1 VPKSL
6 ILTFHYLD
14 GNNGGSNASKGFLW
28 SYASLNSE
36 TSLIYPEHDNFDS
49 SAFIPDSVRKF
60 PVYDHRSKIKKG
72 IDIYRG
78 KMHRFV
84 NFVKEHLS
92 REKYDII
99 FFDHSITSAGVI
111 NNAKKNGA
119 KIVSIHH
126 NVEADYIKDNQPSL
140 LYRIPFNYFSKK
152 AEQNA
157 LYMSDVNLT
166 LTDETA
172 TIFRSWFPNKNL
184 HLHTIGICEYK
195 KNTSL
200 FLRNEKKDHTFII
213 SGSLDFEQSTK
224 PIIDFVRKYFPIMKQ
239 ICPDCKLIIAG
250 RNPNNDIKNI
260 CSKHEKITL
269 IANPPDMTEIVKQA
283 SIYIAP
289 IFAGSGIKLRIMDGL
304 KLGMPILC
312 HKVSAAGYKAFE
324 KAGYLYT
331 YENESSFEKALNLIT
346 SKSFCAN
353 DIYSLYKNEFSFTT
367 GTNKLKQILAEEGL
381 L

>member
-1 VPKSL
+1 MPKSL

-36 TSLIYPEHDNFDS
+36 TSLIFPEHDNFDS

-140 LYRIPFNYFSKK
+140 LYKIPFNYYSRK
-152 AEQNA
+152 AERDA
-157 LYMSDVNLT
+157 LCMSDVNLT
-166 LTDETA
+166 LTKKMADV
-172 TIFRSWFPNKNL
+172 FQSWYPNKNL

-195 KNTSL
+195 VNTNLYLKEVNS
-200 FLRNEKKDHTFII
+200 NNTFII
-213 SGSLDFEQSTK
+213 SGSLCFKQSEVS
-224 PIIDFVRKYFPIMKQ
+224 ILEFIQRFYPIMHS
-239 ICPDCKLIIAG
+239 ICPDCRLIVTG
-250 RNPNNDIKNI
+250 RNPCAKMVKACKAQGI
-260 CSKHEKITL
+260 EL
-269 IANPPDMTEIVKQA
+269 VPNPDNMDDVVRRA
-283 SIYIAP
+283 SVYISP
-289 IFAGSGIKLRIMDGL
+289 INAGSGIKLRVMDGL
-304 KLGMPILC
+304 KRGMPVIC
-312 HKVSAAGYKAFE
+312 HKVSSVGYEALE
-324 KAGYLYT
+324 KSGVLFAYDD
-331 YENESSFEKALNLIT
+331 EDSFKKALLQVV
-346 SKSFCAN
+346 SKQFNAN
-353 DIYSLYKNEFSFTT
+353 EIYSLYQREFSFMSGVNRLRT
-367 GTNKLKQILAEEGL
+367 ILSLEQL
-381 L
+381 I